1 MGMDEFAHLRD
12 PHRDPEMMLART
24 LAQWGGRK
32 DLWVFGYASLIWNP
46 GFEFAEAR
54 MARVYGHHRAL
65 KMWSRINRGTPQVP
79 GLVFTLLWGGSCQGV
94 AFRVAR
100 AQGEAVLR
108 TLWAREMPTGVYDPL
123 WLQCH
128 TARGKVQALAFVLP
142 RNSPSHTGTLSAQQ
156 YAQIFAQAQG
166 RYGSTLD
173 YALQTYA
180 SLSALG
186 IEDRSLRAMLAA
198 SKPDG

>member
-1 MGMDEFAHLRD
+1 MNDFAHLRD
-12 PHRDPEMMLART
+12 PNRDPDAMLRRT
-24 LAQWGGRK
+24 LAHWGGRK

-65 KMWSRINRGTPQVP
+65 KMWSRINRGTPEAP
-79 GLVFTLLWGGSCQGV
+79 GLVFTLLAGGSCQGMV
-94 AFRVAR
+94 FRIAR
-100 AQGEAVLR
+100 AQGEAALR
-108 TLWAREMPTGVYDPL
+108 TLWAREMPTGVYNPH

-128 TARGKVQALAFVLP
+128 TVRDKVQALAFILP
-142 RNSPSHTGTLSAQQ
+142 RDSPSHTGELSSRQ
-156 YAQIFAQAQG
+156 YAQIFAQASG

-173 YALQTYA
+173 YALQTYT

-186 IEDRSLRAMLAA
+186 IEDRRLRAILAA
-198 SKPDG
+198 SSPDG

>member
-1 MGMDEFAHLRD
+1 MNDFAALRD
-12 PHRDPEMMLART
+12 PDRDPDDMLQRT

-65 KMWSRINRGTPQVP
+65 KMWSRINRGTPEVP
-79 GLVFTLLWGGSCQGV
+79 GLVFALLAGGSCQGM
-94 AFRVAR
+94 AFRVPR

-108 TLWAREMPTGVYDPL
+108 ILWAREMPTGVYNPH
-123 WLQCH
+123 WLECH
-128 TARGKVQALAFVLP
+128 TGRSTLKALGFVLP
-142 RNSPSHTGTLSAQQ
+142 RNSPNYTGVLTPQQ
-156 YAQIFAQAQG
+156 YRQIFAQAHG

-186 IEDRSLRAMLAA
+186 IADHRLRAILAH
-198 SKPDG
+198 SSPEG